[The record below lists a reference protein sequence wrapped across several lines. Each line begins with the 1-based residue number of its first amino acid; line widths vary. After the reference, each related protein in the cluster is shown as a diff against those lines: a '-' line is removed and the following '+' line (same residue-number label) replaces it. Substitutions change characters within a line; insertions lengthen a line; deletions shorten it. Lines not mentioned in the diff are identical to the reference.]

1 MKVGVIGLGA
11 VGSAASF
18 MIASC
23 NIANELYLFDKI
35 QGLALAS
42 MQDLEDSLEYTNSN
56 SKIIAANNLS
66 ELVQC
71 DVIVLAY
78 TACIEPDRTLEL
90 KANYEPL
97 KEIIK
102 GLDGFKGIFVIA
114 TNPNDSI
121 VYYAQKLSKIDAT
134 KVIGTGTT
142 LDSARVK
149 IEIAKRTNVSYKNI
163 NAYMLAE
170 HGDTQF
176 LYASNAS
183 IAGKNISEFNL
194 NLEEIE
200 NKARFKGGEIF
211 KVKGKTEFGIGS
223 TIARII
229 KAIKD
234 DENLITPLS
243 FVQGNLAYSRPVILG
258 KGGIKKVLDLNL
270 SESEKEKLEIS
281 KNYILKTIN
290 SVVNFL

>member
-1 MKVGVIGLGA
+1 MKVGIVGLGA

-78 TACIEPDRTLEL
+78 TTCIEPDRTLEL

-270 SESEKEKLEIS
+270 NESEKEKLEIS